1 MDRNCY
7 VTRLIQCEHVMLQ
20 FEGGWQL
27 FGRNIIYL
35 IN

>member
-7 VTRLIQCEHVMLQ
+7 VPGLIQCEHVALQ
-20 FEGGWQL
+20 FEGSWQL